1 MIYSEL
7 SSLGKMAYARY
18 RANPPTIT
26 AEQVQQL
33 TKLTETEINFILG
46 VTP

>member
-1 MIYSEL
+1 MNYSEL

-26 AEQVQQL
+26 SEQVQQL
-33 TKLTETEINFILG
+33 TKLTQDEINFILK

>member
-1 MIYSEL
+1 MIYNEL

-26 AEQVQQL
+26 AEQVQML
-33 TKLTETEINFILG
+33 SKLSTEEINFILG
-46 VTP
+46 VL